1 MNVLRIVAVAALAAS
16 APAQVSFD
24 RLRNA
29 AREPQNWLTYNGS
42 YASTHHSTLA
52 QIREDNVRRLELK
65 WVWQANSLEKIESA
79 PLVVDGVM
87 YLTDPP
93 SDVVAIDARTG
104 RVFWRYRHPLP
115 PDVVPCCGRINRGL
129 AILGDTLYMGT
140 LDAHLIALDA
150 GSGRKRWEVR
160 VADHRESY
168 SLTMAPLAIGDK
180 IVVGTA
186 GGELGIRGFVAA
198 YDAKSGREVWRFKT
212 IPEPGEPG
220 HDTWAGDS
228 WKHGGGSLW
237 LTGSYDPE
245 LNLTY
250 WGIGNPGPDWNPSM
264 RRGDNLYTD
273 SVVALDADTGKLK
286 WHFQFTPNDGLD
298 FDSAQIPVLA
308 DLTFRGRARK
318 AMLWGNRNGFFYV
331 LDRST
336 GEFLLGKPFVKQTW
350 ANGLDDRGR
359 PIKIPESTPSAEG
372 TLIYPGVQGGT
383 NWYAPSF
390 SPRTGLFYLTAWD
403 DYPAVYYSWNQ
414 EYEQG
419 KWFAGGSVRA
429 ELPSIVRQEVRT
441 RGPESGYGAIRAMNP
456 ATGERVWEYRMSDV
470 SDSGLLTTASDLLFS
485 GNREGHFFALNARD
499 GKLLWTRYLGGQVA
513 ASPITWSVDGRQYI
527 SIASG
532 HALFTFGLPEQ

>member
-1 MNVLRIVAVAALAAS
+1 MNLLRVVAVAALAAS

-79 PLVVDGVM
+79 PLLVDGVM
-87 YLTDPP
+87 YLSDPP
-93 SDVVAIDARTG
+93 NDVVAIDARTG

-186 GGELGIRGFVAA
+186 GGELGIRGFIAA
-198 YDAKSGREVWRFKT
+198 YDAKTGREVWRFKT

-228 WKHGGGSLW
+228 WKHGSGSLW

-308 DLTFRGRARK
+308 DLTWRGRARK

-350 ANGLDDRGR
+350 ASGLDDHGR
-359 PIKIPESTPSAEG
+359 PIKIPERTPSAEG

-403 DYPAVYYSWNQ
+403 DYSGVYYSWNQ

-419 KWFAGGSVRA
+419 KWYAGGSVRA

-441 RGPESGYGAIRAMNP
+441 RGPESGYGAIRAMSP
-456 ATGERVWEYRMSDV
+456 VTGERVWEYRMSDV
-470 SDSGLLTTASDLLFS
+470 SDSGLLTTATDLLFS

-513 ASPITWSVDGRQYI
+513 ASPITWSVDGRQYV

-532 HALFTFGLPEQ
+532 HALFTFGLPEE